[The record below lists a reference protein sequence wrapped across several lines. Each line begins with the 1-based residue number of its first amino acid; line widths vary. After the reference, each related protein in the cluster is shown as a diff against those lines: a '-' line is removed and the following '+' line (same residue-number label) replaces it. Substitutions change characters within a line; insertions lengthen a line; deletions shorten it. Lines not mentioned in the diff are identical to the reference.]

1 MNYTTQVSIKE
12 TNENG
17 YGFECKV
24 SIDPGLPDRISFD
37 IAWQHTDEDTTEDLE
52 SVGILMSPEAAR
64 AVADRLQECA
74 YRAETKN
81 RAANDKETF

>member
-12 TNENG
+12 TNDNG

-24 SIDPGLPDRISFD
+24 SVDPGLPDRISFD
-37 IAWQHTDEDTTEDLE
+37 IAWQHTDEEETEDLE

-64 AVADRLQECA
+64 AVAERLNECA

-81 RAANDKETF
+81 RAKNDKEDF